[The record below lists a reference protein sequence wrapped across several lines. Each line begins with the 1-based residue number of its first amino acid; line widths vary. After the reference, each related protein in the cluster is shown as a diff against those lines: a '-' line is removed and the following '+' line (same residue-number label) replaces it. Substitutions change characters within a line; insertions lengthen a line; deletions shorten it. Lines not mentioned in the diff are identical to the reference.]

1 MMSDYG
7 DIDGRNE
14 EAEFERE
21 DLPAKS
27 VLLFLVGLAVVC
39 VLVVLALKGMYV
51 YLDGYER
58 RHEPVQN
65 PLVQTTADTRD
76 VSPGDIAKFPQ
87 PRLETNEP
95 REINDFRVQEERDIA
110 QLWLGRPASRRGADS
125 HRARHGTGDAARSSH
140 PAAGRCGSAI
150 GCKHGERSSEAV
162 RYQSPVCEARVE
174 TM

>member
-1 MMSDYG
+1 MSEYE

-39 VLVVLALKGMYV
+39 LLVVLALKGMYV

-58 RHEPVQN
+58 RHEPMQN
-65 PLVQTTADTRD
+65 PLVQTTANTRD
-76 VSPGDIAKFPQ
+76 VSPGDMAKFPQ

-95 REINDFRVQEERDIA
+95 REINDFLLPEERTLHSYGWVDQQEGVVRIPIA
-110 QLWLGRPASRRGADS
+110 RAMELVAQRGLPTRPQASAVPPVGVNMVKEVVHRSDTRRL
-125 HRARHGTGDAARSSH
+125 
-140 PAAGRCGSAI
+140 PA
-150 GCKHGERSSEAV
+150 KKK
-162 RYQSPVCEARVE
+162 
-174 TM
+174 

>member
-39 VLVVLALKGMYV
+39 LLVVLALKGMYV

-58 RHEPVQN
+58 RHEPVHN
-65 PLVQTTADTRD
+65 PLVQTTANTRD
-76 VSPGDIAKFPQ
+76 VSPGDMAKFPQ

-95 REINDFRVQEERDIA
+95 REINDFRVQEERTLHSYGWVDQQAGVVRIPIA
-110 QLWLGRPASRRGADS
+110 HAMELVTQRGLPTRPQAGVAPPSDVNTGKEAAKRSDTSR
-125 HRARHGTGDAARSSH
+125 
-140 PAAGRCGSAI
+140 PSA
-150 GCKHGERSSEAV
+150 KPE
-162 RYQSPVCEARVE
+162 
-174 TM
+174 

>member
-1 MMSDYG
+1 MSEYE

-39 VLVVLALKGMYV
+39 VLVVLALKVMYG

-65 PLVQTTADTRD
+65 PLVQTTADTRS
-76 VSPGDIAKFPQ
+76 VSPGDVTKFPQ

-95 REINDFRVQEERDIA
+95 REINDFRVQEERTLHSYGWLDQQAGVVRIPIA
-110 QLWLGRPASRRGADS
+110 RAMELVAQRGLPIRAQAGTAPASGVNMGKEVA
-125 HRARHGTGDAARSSH
+125 HRSDTSRQ
-140 PAAGRCGSAI
+140 PA
-150 GCKHGERSSEAV
+150 KKK
-162 RYQSPVCEARVE
+162 
-174 TM
+174 

>member
-1 MMSDYG
+1 MSEYE

-39 VLVVLALKGMYV
+39 VLAVLVLKGMYS

-65 PLVQTTADTRD
+65 PLVQTTADTRS
-76 VSPGDIAKFPQ
+76 VSPGDVTKFPQ

-95 REINDFRVQEERDIA
+95 REIDDFRVQEERTLHSYGWLDQQAGVVRIPIA
-110 QLWLGRPASRRGADS
+110 RAMELVAQRGLPTRPQAGTAPASGVNMGKEVV
-125 HRARHGTGDAARSSH
+125 HRSYTGRQ
-140 PAAGRCGSAI
+140 PA
-150 GCKHGERSSEAV
+150 KKK
-162 RYQSPVCEARVE
+162 
-174 TM
+174 